1 MSKFGDLA
9 AAIRTPFQGNPTLIG
24 GGAVNL
30 PANTVNAAAGGI
42 PQEWAVTNGFEY
54 RAMNAAGTDYLHV
67 HNSNASNQVMMWE
80 QLAQHN
86 LKKVTWQVQDNGS
99 LKSQGFFLVN
109 PGEQYRVA
117 SISYIH
123 TTQASV
129 AATVGVEKTPTGVAV
144 GSGTSLLA
152 STFNA
157 HTIANNTVTAGTLT
171 TTNAIA
177 GMPSDNK
184 DLILNVGDQLS
195 VVISAT
201 PTSLAGVCI
210 TVVLVPL
217 GLSCKTVTYYMNANA
232 DLVQGQA
239 FFVANRAFG
248 NILNVSMRWQTA
260 SSVSGLKLTV
270 TKDTGTTA
278 PGGGTS
284 ILTDNTNAGPLVTQA
299 ANTTYVG
306 TMSTTAAT
314 IRLAAYTSATVTG
327 GDRLAI
333 EFSGGTLTALTGLVV
348 TVSIAETFGDD
359 SEVQWFLNHVPGVS
373 DLTGLVAI
381 PFFIADRDYEVTDF
395 RYVDSVAGTSGSAV
409 TIGVGVATGTT
420 AASSAVITTQTDNS
434 SVGFS
439 AKSTA
444 NTVQVATLATLGQ
457 RYILAGDRLCI
468 VPAGTFTTAAGNVI
482 TMRLTAK

>member
-1 MSKFGDLA
+1 MAKFGDLA
-9 AAIRTPFQGNPTLIG
+9 AAIRTPFQGNPSLP
-24 GGAVNL
+24 GAGAANVV
-30 PANTVNAAAGGI
+30 ANTANAAAGAI
-42 PQEWAVTNGFEY
+42 PQEWAVANGFEH

-67 HNSNASNQVMMWE
+67 HQTNASNQVMMWE

-129 AATVGVEKTPTGVAV
+129 AATVGVEKTSSGTAV
-144 GSGTSLLA
+144 GSGVSLLSA
-152 STFNA
+152 TFNA
-157 HTIANNTVTAGTLT
+157 HTIANNTVTAGALT
-171 TTNAIA
+171 TTNAVA
-177 GMPSDNK
+177 GVTSDNK
-184 DLILNVGDQLS
+184 DLILNPGDQLS

-232 DLVQGQA
+232 DLVQGQS
-239 FFVANRAFG
+239 FFIANRAWG
-248 NILNVSMRWQTA
+248 NILNVSMRWQTL

-270 TKDTGTTA
+270 TKDTSTTA

-284 ILTDNTNAGPLVTQA
+284 ILTDNTNAGPLVTQT

-306 TMSTTAAT
+306 TMSATAAT
-314 IRLAAYTSATVTG
+314 IRMAA

-359 SEVQWFLNHVPGVS
+359 TELQWFLDHVPGQ
-373 DLTGLVAI
+373 TTLVGIAAI

-395 RYVDSVAGTSGSAV
+395 RYIDKTAGTDGGAV
-409 TIGVGVATGTT
+409 TVGVGVATGTT
-420 AASSAVITTQTDNS
+420 AAASATISTLQTDNTNA
-434 SVGFS
+434 GFNG
-439 AKSTA
+439 KGTA
-444 NTVQVATLATLGQ
+444 NTTQVATLAALGG
-457 RYILAGDRLCI
+457 RYLLAGDRLCV
-468 VPAGTFTTAAGNVI
+468 VPAGTFTTAAGNAI